1 MIRVAVIEDSRTARA
16 HLVRLFESAGDF
28 QVVGQAGTLAEAERN
43 VRVWRPDLVSLDV
56 FLPDGTAPQAV
67 RTLSAAWPSPIVLAS
82 DAPRNVAEV
91 FEALAAGALDLVAK
105 PPGDDA
111 AKCTR
116 FLQLMRALSK
126 VKLMRP
132 RVRGTRV
139 RAGKQIEVLAIAS
152 STGGPTALRELLAEL
167 PAALSVPVLVAQH
180 LAPGFEPGLARWLSA
195 GVSLEVAVAVD
206 GEVLKPGRV
215 LLGPSGSDLT
225 VERSRAAVRA
235 APAQGYHPSADALFE
250 SVAKAYGAGVLAV
263 VLSGIGSDGA
273 QGARA
278 VAAKGGLA
286 FAQDR
291 ESCAVFGMPAA
302 VAKTGAAAVIAAPK
316 ELGRA
321 AAALLSGTGT

>member
-28 QVVGQAGTLAEAERN
+28 EVVGQAATLAEAERN
-43 VRVWRPDLVSLDV
+43 IRIWRPDLVSLDV

-67 RTLSAAWPSPIVLAS
+67 RTLSSAWPSPIVLAS

-105 PPGDDA
+105 PPSDDPA
-111 AKCTR
+111 RCTR

-126 VKLMRP
+126 VKVRKP
-132 RVRGTRV
+132 RIKGTRV
-139 RAGKQIEVLAIAS
+139 RAGKQIGVLAIAS
-152 STGGPTALRELLAEL
+152 STGGPTALRDLLAEL
-167 PAALSVPVLVAQH
+167 PPTLSVPVLVAQH

-195 GVSLEVAVAVD
+195 GTALEVAVAVD

-215 LLGPSGSDLT
+215 LLGPSGFDLT
-225 VERSRAAVRA
+225 VELSRAAVR
-235 APAQGYHPSADALFE
+235 PASPQGYHPSADALFE

-278 VAAKGGLA
+278 IAASGGLT

-291 ESCAVFGMPAA
+291 DSCAVFGMPAA
-302 VAKTGAAAVIAAPK
+302 VAKAGAAAVIAPPK
-316 ELGRA
+316 ELGRTA
-321 AAALLSGTGT
+321 AAMISGVRT